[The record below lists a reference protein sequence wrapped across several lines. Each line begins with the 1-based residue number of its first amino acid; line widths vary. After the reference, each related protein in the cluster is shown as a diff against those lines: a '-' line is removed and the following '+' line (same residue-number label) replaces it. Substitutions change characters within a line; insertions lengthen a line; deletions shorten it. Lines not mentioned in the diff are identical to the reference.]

1 MREASKAAANAV
13 ASIGNDRSVREIPS
27 CLSYRPAIE
36 IETVTTE
43 REENL
48 AKVYTK
54 TLDLGKNTT
63 IQIMSRSS
71 FNDSTKQDTETSKL
85 SRIKLLMKILKN
97 V

>member
-1 MREASKAAANAV
+1 MLVRTAGLIPSYILPMREASKAAANAV

-48 AKVYTK
+48 ANLLINSLYSKK
-54 TLDLGKNTT
+54 TMGDYSKRKLGE
-63 IQIMSRSS
+63 SS
-71 FNDSTKQDTETSKL
+71 YS
-85 SRIKLLMKILKN
+85 
-97 V
+97 